1 MLFGFAQW
9 LSRLKIRVIV
19 NHRAERYT
27 LLVSLQKL
35 DKENDKKPLYTDALW
50 GMAVIYEIREK
61 YEETIKCYDR
71 ILEVMDK
78 EFGFTEGAPVDEV
91 NAEKQRVLELMRH

>member
-1 MLFGFAQW
+1 MSCYIQHTLQKLDSTTNHFEYKLGELLRSSPFCWNLRGTNLLFGFAQW

-19 NHRAERYT
+19 NRREGRYT

-35 DKENDKKPLYTDALW
+35 
-50 GMAVIYEIREK
+50 
-61 YEETIKCYDR
+61 
-71 ILEVMDK
+71 DK